1 MTFGPRHALVGDI
14 GGTNARFAIADV
26 DELSIDHFAAFS
38 CRHFSSLEEALKA
51 YLATLPCRP
60 ARACLAIA
68 APLRGDSLKLTNL
81 HWTFSQDSLRRASG
95 IEALRLINDF
105 EALAL
110 VLPHLVP
117 HDLCSLGRVAPRA
130 DQPRAVL
137 GPGTGLGMA
146 GLVPCGDGWRAVAS
160 EGGHVAFAA
169 ETQEEFEIMRRMGD
183 GLGRVSAERMISGPG
198 IEKVHAILAQMRDRP
213 PQDMPI
219 AEIARLAIGSD
230 DELAVD
236 TFDCFATWLGRFAGD
251 MALTFGAG
259 GGVYIA
265 GGIAPKILPILEK
278 GGFQEAFCSKGRM
291 SDFLKTVPVHVI
303 TAPDAGLRG
312 AAMAL

>member
-26 DELSIDHFAAFS
+26 DELTIDHFAAFS
-38 CRHFSSLEEALKA
+38 CRRFPSLEDVLAA
-51 YLATLPCRP
+51 YLATLPSRP
-60 ARACLAIA
+60 ARACLAVA
-68 APLRGDSLKLTNL
+68 APLRGDSVKLTNL

-95 IEALRLINDF
+95 IEELRLINDF

-117 HDLCSLGRVAPRA
+117 HDLHRLGGGTSQA
-130 DQPRAVL
+130 DQPRVVL

-198 IEKVHAILAQMRDRP
+198 ISKVHALLAEMRGRP
-213 PQDMPI
+213 VQAMPI
-219 AEIARLAIGSD
+219 AEIARMAGSGEDRLAT
-230 DELAVD
+230 D
-236 TFDCFATWLGRFAGD
+236 TFDYFGAWLGRFAGD
-251 MALTFGAG
+251 MALAFGAG

-265 GGIAPKILPILEK
+265 GGIAPKILHLLEK
-278 GGFQEAFCSKGRM
+278 GGFWDAFCDKGRM
-291 SDFLKTVPVHVI
+291 SGFLQTVPVHVI

-312 AAMAL
+312 AAVAL